1 MDQDKGQ
8 VSCNHPKTSPRLK
21 ASCLATSKKADRN
34 SSFPRE
40 EHALRRPTLDWDTHN
55 VLKMH
60 EVSYQSLMCL
70 HLSKK
75 KSIYPDGMEQGSNR
89 LLSKAWLSHLPK
101 CPTATLTWLLVAT
114 FTCFTCLALKVHPNP
129 SVKVFNGNE
138 GVSSLTHLFGLREK
152 ERGDKS
158 CCGFFSPLKTVWS
171 EL

>member
-1 MDQDKGQ
+1 MDQERGQ

-21 ASCLATSKKADRN
+21 ASCLGTSEKAGRN

-55 VLKMH
+55 ILKMH
-60 EVSYQSLMCL
+60 EISYQNLTYL

-75 KSIYPDGMEQGSNR
+75 KSIYPDGMEQGSNC
-89 LLSKAWLSHLPK
+89 LLGKAWLSDLPQ
-101 CPTATLTWLLVAT
+101 CPTTTLTWLLVAT
-114 FTCFTCLALKVHPNP
+114 CTCFTCLAPKVHPNP
-129 SVKVFNGNE
+129 SVKVSNGNE
-138 GVSSLTHLFGLREK
+138 GVGPSTHLFGLREE

-158 CCGFFSPLKTVWS
+158 SCGFFSPLKIVWP